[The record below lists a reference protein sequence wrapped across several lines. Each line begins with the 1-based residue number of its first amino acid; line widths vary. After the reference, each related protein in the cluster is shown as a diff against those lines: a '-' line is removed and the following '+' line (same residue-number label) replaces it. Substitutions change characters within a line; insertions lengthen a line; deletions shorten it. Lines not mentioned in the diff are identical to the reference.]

1 MNRLIVNDRQG
12 KGVKAFLFLF
22 AITSVIIV
30 LFISFF
36 IFYRGMPLF
45 RKYSF
50 LKFITSSSWDPMA
63 DEPSFGILSFIAGS
77 FYVTLV
83 SFFMAKPMG
92 IGFSVY
98 MAELSVRKTA
108 VILRRLV
115 ELLAGIPSV
124 IFGFIGVTVIS
135 RFVRYLF
142 GGTGFTVLTG
152 GIVLSLMILPTIIT
166 VAEVSIRSVPRE
178 LKEGS
183 LALGATNLQT
193 IFRVI
198 IPAAGKGITAGI
210 ILSIGRSVGETMAVL
225 MVAGNATVMPDS
237 ILSMTRTMTMNI
249 VTDMGYAEGD
259 HMTSLFSTAI
269 VLFVF
274 ILIINLSVNYFT
286 HRVGNEKK

>member
-1 MNRLIVNDRQG
+1 MSRLKVNDKQV
-12 KGVKAFLFLF
+12 KGVQAFLFLF
-22 AITSVIIV
+22 AITSVVIV

-36 IFYRGMPLF
+36 IFYRGLPLF
-45 RKYSF
+45 EKYSF
-50 LKFITSSSWDPMA
+50 LKFISSSEWEPMA
-63 DEPSFGILSFIAGS
+63 DEPSFGILSFLAGS
-77 FYVTLV
+77 LYVTLV
-83 SFFMAKPMG
+83 SLIIAIPMG
-92 IGFSVY
+92 IGSAIY
-98 MAELSVRKTA
+98 MAELSIKKTA
-108 VILRRLV
+108 SVLRRIV

-135 RFVRYLF
+135 RFVRFLF
-142 GGTGFTVLTG
+142 GGTGFSVLTG
-152 GIVLSLMILPTIIT
+152 GIVLSLMILPTIIS

-198 IPAAGKGITAGI
+198 IPAAKKGITAGV

-225 MVAGNATVMPDS
+225 MVAGNAPVMPDG

-259 HMTSLFSTAI
+259 HMTALFSTAI
-269 VLFVF
+269 VLFIF

>member
-1 MNRLIVNDRQG
+1 MKRIIVNDKQG
-12 KGVKAFLFLF
+12 KGVQIFLFLF
-22 AITSVIIV
+22 AITSVVIV

-36 IFYRGMPLF
+36 IFYRGLPLF
-45 RKYSF
+45 KNYSF
-50 LKFITSSSWDPMA
+50 FKFITSSNWDPMA
-63 DEPSFGILSFIAGS
+63 DKPSFGILSFIAGS

-83 SFFMAKPMG
+83 SLIIAIPMG
-92 IGFSVY
+92 IGSAVY

-108 VILRRLV
+108 LILRRIV

-135 RFVRYLF
+135 RFVRLIF

-152 GIVLSLMILPTIIT
+152 GIVLSLMILPTIIS
-166 VAEVSIRSVPRE
+166 VAEVSIRAVPKE

-198 IPAAGKGITAGI
+198 IPAAKKGITAGV

-225 MVAGNATVMPDS
+225 MVAGNAPVMPES

-269 VLFVF
+269 VLFIF

-286 HRVGNEKK
+286 HRIGNEKK

>member
-1 MNRLIVNDRQG
+1 MSRLIVNDKQG
-12 KGVKAFLFLF
+12 KGVQTFLFLF
-22 AITSVIIV
+22 AVSSVVIV

-36 IFYRGMPLF
+36 IFYRGLPLF
-45 RKYSF
+45 QKYSF
-50 LKFITSSSWDPMA
+50 FRFITSSRWDPMA
-63 DEPSFGILSFIAGS
+63 DEPSFGILSFIVGS

-83 SFFMAKPMG
+83 SLIIAIPMG
-92 IGFSVY
+92 IGTAVY
-98 MAELSVRKTA
+98 MAEISVKKTA
-108 VILRRLV
+108 VVLRRIV

-152 GIVLSLMILPTIIT
+152 GIVLSLMILPTIIS
-166 VAEVSIRSVPRE
+166 VAEVSIRSVPGE

-198 IPAAGKGITAGI
+198 IPAAKKGITAGI

-225 MVAGNATVMPDS
+225 MVAGNAPVMPDS

-274 ILIINLSVNYFT
+274 ILIINLSVNFFT
-286 HRVGNEKK
+286 GRVGNEEK

>member
-1 MNRLIVNDRQG
+1 MNQIIARQKQG
-12 KGVKAFLFLF
+12 KGIQIFLFLL
-22 AITSVIIV
+22 AITSVVIV

-36 IFYRGMPLF
+36 IFYRGLPLF
-45 RKYSF
+45 KKYSL
-50 LKFITSSSWDPMA
+50 LKFITSTDWDPMA
-63 DEPSFGILSFIAGS
+63 ETPSFGILSFITGS
-77 FYVTLV
+77 VYITLV
-83 SFFMAKPMG
+83 SLVIAIPMG
-92 IGFSVY
+92 IGSAIY
-98 MAELSVRKTA
+98 MAEISARKTA
-108 VILRRLV
+108 LVLRRIV

-124 IFGFIGVTVIS
+124 IFGFVGVTVIS
-135 RFVRYLF
+135 RFVRYIF

-152 GIVLSLMILPTIIT
+152 GVVLSLMILPTIIS
-166 VAEVSIRSVPRE
+166 VAEVSIRSVPCE

-198 IPAAGKGITAGI
+198 IPAAKKGITAGI

-225 MVAGNATVMPDS
+225 MVAGNAPVMPES

-269 VLFVF
+269 VLFIF
-274 ILIINLSVNYFT
+274 ILIINLSVNFFT
-286 HRVGNEKK
+286 NRIGNEKK